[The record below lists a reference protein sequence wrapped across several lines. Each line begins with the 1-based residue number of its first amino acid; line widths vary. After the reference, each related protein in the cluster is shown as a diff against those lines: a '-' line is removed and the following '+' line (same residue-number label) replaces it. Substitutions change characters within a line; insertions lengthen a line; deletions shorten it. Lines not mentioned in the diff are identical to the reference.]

1 MVTELTPVMVLCEE
15 FPETIG
21 VGIGYPM
28 HEPLAEVTKE
38 VRRLRTRDLM
48 PVPDPADA
56 LFFIFQN
63 VSRLTI

>member
-1 MVTELTPVMVLCEE
+1 MVTELTRVMVLCEE
-15 FPETIG
+15 FPETIV